1 MKITAKLSKLSLLL
15 ATVMLVACG
24 TTMPPAEL
32 VSARAAYAHAE
43 ASKAKELQP
52 TQLYEAKQA
61 LDAAETKFKDEGV
74 SPDTKDLSYVAQRKA
89 EYAETQAQIT
99 QAQQAYEQADKDM
112 RALTGKELENYQQKV
127 AQQQADLEKQKQDLE
142 HQKQMTEAEKANA
155 AQARADAEKEHQA
168 RLEAERRMKQAIED
182 LAKIAAV
189 KDEQRGMV
197 ITLTGNVLFASG
209 KWELLPGAQ
218 IKLNEVAE
226 ALKAQKDRDIT
237 VEGHTDNQ
245 GTPSSNLQLGQRRAD
260 SVRSYLVS
268 RGVDANRIT
277 ATGIGQA
284 RPIADNST
292 PEGRANNR
300 RVEIIIS
307 PPKEAR

>member
-1 MKITAKLSKLSLLL
+1 MKSILKLALL
-15 ATVMLVACG
+15 ATAIAACG
-24 TTMPPAEL
+24 ETLPPKEL
-32 VSARAAYAHAE
+32 VDARAAYDRA
-43 ASKAKELQP
+43 ASGKAG
-52 TQLYEAKQA
+52 QLHPAQVYEAKQA
-61 LDAAETKFKDEGV
+61 LDKAEAKFKEEAD
-74 SPDTKDLSYVAQRKA
+74 SPNTKDLSYVAQRRA
-89 EYAETQAQIT
+89 QYAEAMAQVT
-99 QAQQAYEQADKDM
+99 LADERLKQADKDS
-112 RALTGKELENYQQKV
+112 RALDGKALES
-127 AQQQADLEKQKQDLE
+127 AQAALKRSQE
-142 HQKQMTEAEKANA
+142 EAEKNKQLAVS
-155 AQARADAEKEHQA
+155 AQSDAEKARQEAEKERQA

-182 LAKIAAV
+182 LAKIAAI

-226 ALKAQKDRDIT
+226 ALKAQKDRDII

-245 GTPSSNLQLGQRRAD
+245 GSAQSNLDLGQRRAD

-268 RGVDANRIT
+268 RGVEPNRIT
-277 ATGIGQA
+277 ATGIGAA

-292 PEGRANNR
+292 AEGRANNR

>member
-1 MKITAKLSKLSLLL
+1 MKSTPKLSLLL
-15 ATVMLVACG
+15 SFIALLVACG
-24 TTMPPAEL
+24 ATLPPKEL
-32 VSARAAYAHAE
+32 VAARATYAK
-43 ASKAKELQP
+43 ASTGQTAQLQP
-52 TQLYEAKQA
+52 TQVYEAKKA
-61 LDAAETKFKDEGV
+61 LDSAEAKFKDEGD
-74 SPDTKDLSYVAQRKA
+74 SDDTKDLAYIAERKA
-89 EYAETQAQIT
+89 ELAIAQT
-99 QAQQAYEQADKDM
+99 DVTLARQAYEQADKDM
-112 RALTGKELENYQQKV
+112 RALTGKQLENYQQKL
-127 AQQQADLEKQKQDLE
+127 AQEQAELEKERQATATEKQ
-142 HQKQMTEAEKANA
+142 NA
-155 AQARADAEKEHQA
+155 AQARADAAREHAA

-189 KDEQRGMV
+189 KEEQRGMV

-209 KWELLPGAQ
+209 KWDLLPGAQ

-226 ALKAQKDRDIT
+226 ALKEQKDRDIT

-245 GTPSSNLQLGQRRAD
+245 GTPRSNIVLGQKRAD

-268 RGVDANRIT
+268 RGVDAARIT

>member
-1 MKITAKLSKLSLLL
+1 MKITHKLSLLL
-15 ATVMLVACG
+15 AFVFACG
-24 TTMPPAEL
+24 STLPPEEL
-32 VSARAAYAHAE
+32 VSARKAYEHAAAG
-43 ASKAKELQP
+43 KTKELQP

-61 LDAAETKFKDEGV
+61 LDSAESKFKDEGV
-74 SPDTKDLSYVAQRKA
+74 SPDTKDLAYVAQRKA
-89 EYAETQAQIT
+89 EYAEAQTEIT
-99 QAQQAYEQADKDM
+99 LARQAYEQADKDM
-112 RALTGKELENYQQKV
+112 RALTGKQLENYAQKL
-127 AQQQADLEKQKQDLE
+127 AQQQADMEKQRQTSAAELDK
-142 HQKQMTEAEKANA
+142 QKQMTEAEKQKAE
-155 AQARADAEKEHQA
+155 QARQDAEKERQA

-182 LAKIAAV
+182 LAKIAAI
-189 KDEQRGMV
+189 KEEQRGMV

-209 KWELLPGAQ
+209 KYELLPGAQ

-226 ALKAQKDRDIT
+226 ALKAQKDRDIV

-245 GTPSSNLQLGQRRAD
+245 GSVQSNLNLGQQRAD
-260 SVRSYLVS
+260 SVRTYLVS
-268 RGVDANRIT
+268 RGVDSGRIT

-292 PEGRANNR
+292 AEGRANNR